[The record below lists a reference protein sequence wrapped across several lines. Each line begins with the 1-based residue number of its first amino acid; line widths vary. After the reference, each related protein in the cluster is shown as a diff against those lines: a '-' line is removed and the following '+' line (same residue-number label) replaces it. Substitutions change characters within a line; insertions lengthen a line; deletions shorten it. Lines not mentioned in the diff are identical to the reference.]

1 MPLNVLPALP
11 PSNPTGLGSG
21 WRGSSRYKCAWKLEF
36 MAVFFSVHI
45 GQPYPYLC
53 CHHPQHGHWATT
65 AIQPARRAAPSALP
79 ASPCSSH
86 LSEAQ
91 DPTVAGQG
99 QRGTPPPCRA
109 GGWGD
114 VFSEELQGR
123 CWGLPGH
130 LPLLPQDSRVQ
141 RSRCASHRRLTTHCA
156 ASTFTDGA
164 CARPRRPIPSAHVI
178 CPRPPP

>member
-21 WRGSSRYKCAWKLEF
+21 WRGSSRYKCAWKLNLWL
-36 MAVFFSVHI
+36 FFFCPHRSALSLSLLSPSPTWPLGNNCHPACPQGGPVCTA
-45 GQPYPYLC
+45 GQSLLFPPFGGPRSYRGRP
-53 CHHPQHGHWATT
+53 G
-65 AIQPARRAAPSALP
+65 PARDS
-79 ASPCSSH
+79 
-86 LSEAQ
+86 
-91 DPTVAGQG
+91 
-99 QRGTPPPCRA
+99 PPCRA